1 MAADTDADA
10 DADADPD
17 ADADADAD
25 DTGAPGVDYS
35 FGDPSFEGNIYEE
48 GDSLTVTFDFINTSG
63 EDDMRYPIVRLE
75 TDAVWLDIFPG
86 DLTLYGVFASEPVE
100 AIFFLTANS
109 DVETGMTAEVRMKA
123 SRLHCETSEDVD
135 CPTFEARS
143 FTVGVE
149 YPPGF

>member
-1 MAADTDADA
+1 M
-10 DADADPD
+10 
-17 ADADADAD
+17 
-25 DTGAPGVDYS
+25 DYS

-48 GDSLTVTFDFINTSG
+48 GDSLTVTFDFINASG
-63 EDDMRYPIVRLE
+63 EDDMRYPIVRLQ
-75 TDAVWLDIFPG
+75 TDATWLEISPE
-86 DLTLYGVFASEPVE
+86 DLTFYGVFADEPAE
-100 AIFFLTANS
+100 ALFSLTANS
-109 DVETGMTAEVRMKA
+109 AVETGMTAEVRMTA